1 MGAPNALVRP
11 VIRPRVAMAEGT
23 AKSYGVP
30 DDVAGDAMHALDE
43 IDRKILILL
52 QNNDRLALAEL
63 SKAIGTAAST
73 LNDRIKR
80 LVSSG
85 VIAGFHARLSPEAL
99 GLELLAFVFV
109 GWSNPKVEPAFL
121 KKIKASPAVLECHHV
136 TGAWNYLIKVRV
148 QTTRDLEQFLSEI
161 VKSVAG
167 VERTET
173 MIVLSSAKETWA
185 LDASQ
190 QR

>member
-1 MGAPNALVRP
+1 
-11 VIRPRVAMAEGT
+11 MAEGT

-43 IDRKILILL
+43 IDRKLLILL